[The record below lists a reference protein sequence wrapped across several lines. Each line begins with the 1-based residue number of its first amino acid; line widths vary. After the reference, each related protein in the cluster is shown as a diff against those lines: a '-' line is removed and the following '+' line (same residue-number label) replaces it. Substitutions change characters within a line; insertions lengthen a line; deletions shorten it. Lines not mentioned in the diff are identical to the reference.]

1 MPLHEASK
9 NSAKCSDQSRH
20 CSSLQS
26 LGGFSSFTGRKLFPP
41 LLPPSFPL
49 LASICCCNLWNS
61 TCTAAVMSCSNWRC
75 VANSDVA
82 SETTF
87 ANYPAL
93 CAAVLSSA
101 TRIASSRSLIVVSIS
116 IILFFA
122 CDISLFINV
131 ANVPWSCCICCSAC
145 SNRRPLACALVGD
158 SGEVPAMAPNYFCF
172 LEWGEHGFLCSLAR
186 APLRHQK

>member
-1 MPLHEASK
+1 M
-9 NSAKCSDQSRH
+9 
-20 CSSLQS
+20 
-26 LGGFSSFTGRKLFPP
+26 
-41 LLPPSFPL
+41 
-49 LASICCCNLWNS
+49 
-61 TCTAAVMSCSNWRC
+61 MSCSNWRC

-172 LEWGEHGFLCSLAR
+172 LEWGENVFSLQPCSGVPASPKATPGNPRAVFSCPTLAECWG
-186 APLRHQK
+186 PL